1 MLYER
6 KKMTFSKA
14 LYKKKRKK
22 KGVYVCVYI
31 TVFFNGVASTTLK
44 SPLLQ
49 TLSSAL
55 KVVL

>member
-6 KKMTFSKA
+6 KKNDIFQGA
-14 LYKKKRKK
+14 LKKKKKR
-22 KGVYVCVYI
+22 VCVYI
-31 TVFFNGVASTTLK
+31 TVFFNGVVASTTLK

-49 TLSSAL
+49 TLSPAL